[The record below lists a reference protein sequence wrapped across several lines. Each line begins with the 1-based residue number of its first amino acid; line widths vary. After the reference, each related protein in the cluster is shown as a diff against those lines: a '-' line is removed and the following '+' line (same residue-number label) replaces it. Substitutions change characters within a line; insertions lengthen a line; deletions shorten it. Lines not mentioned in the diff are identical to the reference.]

1 MKRNGATLGA
11 AFLAFLLAAAPLGAQ
26 TLDAASSESL
36 AAALRMLQDPS
47 LRDPAVAADPRS
59 AAVDKQI
66 QGLAGSPQLT
76 HELYE
81 LAAQVLSELTHS
93 SGGDVRQMTEA
104 IERGQADPAAFA
116 SMLSP
121 ATLQRLRDLSVKI
134 SDQQRPRR

>member
-1 MKRNGATLGA
+1 MKRNGATLGG

-47 LRDPAVAADPRS
+47 LRGPAVAADPRA

-76 HELYE
+76 QELYE
-81 LAAQVLSELTHS
+81 LAAQVMSELTDN
-93 SGGDVRQMTEA
+93 SGGDVRRMTEA
-104 IERGQADPAAFA
+104 LERGQTDPAAFA
-116 SMLSP
+116 ALLSP
-121 ATLQRLRDLSVKI
+121 ATLERLRDLSVKI
-134 SDQQRPRR
+134 SDQQRPRP